1 MRQTFSIAI
10 LMLAVTIFP
19 LAAATEKV
27 VAQKNAKIEQ
37 EIKKLEEEN
46 LDIWIKLDA
55 ARLEKLLADDSTFTD
70 LDGKIY
76 DKVGLIKLLK
86 AGSYKLES
94 ATNTE
99 FKVQVFGEI
108 AVATF
113 LTTGS
118 GKMNNQPF
126 KGQARYT
133 DIWVK
138 RKGQWKLA
146 VGHASLVEGS
156 LVIGKP

>member
-1 MRQTFSIAI
+1 MREIFSIALLI
-10 LMLAVTIFP
+10 LAITIMPVTATTKRVAV
-19 LAAATEKV
+19 
-27 VAQKNAKIEQ
+27 QKNAKIEQ

-46 LDIWIKLDA
+46 IDIWIKQDA
-55 ARLEKLLADDSTFTD
+55 ARLENLLADNLIFTD

-76 DKVGLIKLLK
+76 DKAGLINLLK
-86 AGSYKLES
+86 KDSYKLES

-113 LTTGS
+113 LTAGS
-118 GKMNNQPF
+118 GKMNAQQF

-138 RKGQWKLA
+138 QKGQWKLA
-146 VGHASLVEGS
+146 VGHASMVEGS